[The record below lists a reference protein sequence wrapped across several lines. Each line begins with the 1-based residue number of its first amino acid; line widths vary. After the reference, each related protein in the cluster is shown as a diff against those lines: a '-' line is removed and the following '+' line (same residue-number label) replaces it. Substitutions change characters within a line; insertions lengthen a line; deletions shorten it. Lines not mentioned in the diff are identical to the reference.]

1 MFKIIPVVMMLVW
14 TAFSGLTAWS
24 ATAPGPPDAPGSQF
38 NSRGEKIGELRLNL
52 PEKAVIR
59 NIPCR
64 PKKSKEIFEAATG
77 EYVQM
82 WKYAECGIV
91 LKMSSDHKGGAKAVA
106 SIIVS
111 GPCKLVTSRG
121 IHIGSTESE
130 VIRAYGRY
138 GDQEGNT
145 VKGKRFVAG
154 SIYDGMVFDF
164 KGGRVVGIFLGAGA
178 E

>member
-1 MFKIIPVVMMLVW
+1 MFKNILVFMLFVS
-14 TAFSGLTAWS
+14 AVFGCLPAWA
-24 ATAPGPPDAPGSQF
+24 ATIQGPPDTQGSQF
-38 NSRGEKIGELRLNL
+38 NTSGERIGRLRLGL
-52 PEKAVIR
+52 PEKDVGR
-59 NIPCR
+59 SIPCR
-64 PKKSKEIFEAATG
+64 PKKGKELSEAATG

-91 LKMSSDHKGGAKAVA
+91 LKMSSDRRGGAKVVA
-106 SIIVS
+106 SILVTS
-111 GPCKLVTSRG
+111 RCKLVTGKG

-130 VIRAYGRY
+130 VIRVYGRY

-145 VKGKRFVAG
+145 KKGKRFVAG

-164 KGGRVVGIFLGAGA
+164 KGGRGVGIFLGAGA